1 MLDTPPLS
9 LYHCPALSEYSLCET
24 DSSKAEEWAEH
35 LVGHGF
41 PSFVLP
47 EVFVTAHCP
56 LLPGPHHLNVC
67 ALASQQAFQNTGL
80 GTGAEEAVIL
90 RFHPGTKDSP
100 LLESR
105 LEKVHF

>member
-9 LYHCPALSEYSLCET
+9 LYRCPALSEYSLCET

-47 EVFVTAHCP
+47 EVLQHTALCYPFHTTSMFAP
-56 LLPGPHHLNVC
+56 WLP
-67 ALASQQAFQNTGL
+67 
-80 GTGAEEAVIL
+80 
-90 RFHPGTKDSP
+90 
-100 LLESR
+100 SR
-105 LEKVHF
+105 LSRTPVLELVPRKL